1 LPENIKESVD
11 LPDFLKESVSK
22 IQNLC
27 TFQARFLGSLFRLAF
42 QARFLGSL
50 SRQSLKRI
58 QARPFME
65 PDFLAMS
72 E

>member
-11 LPDFLKESVSK
+11 LPDFIKESVSK

-27 TFQARFLGSLFRLAF
+27 TF

-65 PDFLAMS
+65 PDFLAIS
-72 E
+72 ERFAGKVHQV